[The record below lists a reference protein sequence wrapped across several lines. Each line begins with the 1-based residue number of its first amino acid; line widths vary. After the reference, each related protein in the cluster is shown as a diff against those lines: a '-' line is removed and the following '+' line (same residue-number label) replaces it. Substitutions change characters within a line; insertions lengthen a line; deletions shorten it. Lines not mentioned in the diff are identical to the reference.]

1 MRRASPLLR
10 RSAWVSLVAATL
22 GLATSAAAGDG
33 AQSPSGDPAQPA
45 PQPAAEDAARAEAR
59 AHFEKGVALLQT
71 RAFDAALAEFERSR
85 AATPT
90 RSATENAAVCLREVG
105 RLDEAWE
112 MFGRVLADFGELPDD
127 VRSRIE
133 RQRADLDARLGAITI
148 VGGESGAVVSVDG
161 RPRGTLPL
169 PAPLRASAG
178 LHTVRVH
185 LEGYVPFVEAV
196 DVVATKATTLRP
208 ELAVLA
214 QAGRL
219 RISDRRGRGLEVV
232 VDGVVVGRSPW
243 EGALAPGD
251 HAVWLAGPVN
261 LGTAPTRGRV
271 IVGQRSELVLN
282 AIELD
287 SVLSV
292 RVTPP
297 DATLVIDGVV
307 VGKGAWSGKLP
318 PGPVAIAASAP
329 GYASDTRTVK
339 LATDGRAD
347 LDVVLVPTKP
357 ETSRAAPSATVEL
370 GLRGGLDVAPVVLGE
385 PCEDPCSRAIGLGA
399 HLDASVLLRF
409 PEGFGV
415 GGSLGY
421 LRFVQTQEGRTVTLA
436 PPGRPAQAASVNE
449 GLTTAGMTAA
459 VVGSYRLGDTEFLG
473 FDLAAGGFFGAA
485 SDERTIGGVDSTGA
499 PYSIGPYHASGT
511 VLGVVVAP
519 SVRIGFVP
527 IDPLELSLAAGGDFL
542 VPLKA
547 PTFEYDAPVPVGA
560 DGAARLASSQIFG
573 SAVAAFSASLGVGL
587 RL

>member
-112 MFGRVLADFGELPDD
+112 MFGRVLADFGVQGEVLSARPGD

-243 EGALAPGD
+243 EGAPGESG
-251 HAVWLAGPVN
+251 VMI
-261 LGTAPTRGRV
+261 TSSR
-271 IVGQRSELVLN
+271 RS
-282 AIELD
+282 
-287 SVLSV
+287 
-292 RVTPP
+292 
-297 DATLVIDGVV
+297 G
-307 VGKGAWSGKLP
+307 
-318 PGPVAIAASAP
+318 
-329 GYASDTRTVK
+329 
-339 LATDGRAD
+339 
-347 LDVVLVPTKP
+347 
-357 ETSRAAPSATVEL
+357 
-370 GLRGGLDVAPVVLGE
+370 
-385 PCEDPCSRAIGLGA
+385 
-399 HLDASVLLRF
+399 
-409 PEGFGV
+409 
-415 GGSLGY
+415 
-421 LRFVQTQEGRTVTLA
+421 
-436 PPGRPAQAASVNE
+436 
-449 GLTTAGMTAA
+449 
-459 VVGSYRLGDTEFLG
+459 
-473 FDLAAGGFFGAA
+473 
-485 SDERTIGGVDSTGA
+485 
-499 PYSIGPYHASGT
+499 
-511 VLGVVVAP
+511 
-519 SVRIGFVP
+519 
-527 IDPLELSLAAGGDFL
+527 
-542 VPLKA
+542 
-547 PTFEYDAPVPVGA
+547 
-560 DGAARLASSQIFG
+560 
-573 SAVAAFSASLGVGL
+573 
-587 RL
+587 